1 MATHSCCLENPMN
14 RGARWATVHAVTK
27 SWIGLKGLSTAQL
40 YIKLTIH
47 VLGMGL
53 PLVAQ
58 W

>member
-1 MATHSCCLENPMN
+1 MN
-14 RGARWATVHAVTK
+14 RGARWATVHEVTK

-53 PLVAQ
+53 LPVAQ